1 MNAQMIPAAQSSA
14 MPLAMSEAESAFTL
28 AQRQAKALSQ
38 SDLVP
43 QAYRNNLPNTLLA
56 IEVAN
61 RIGAS
66 PFLVMQNLYIVQGK
80 PSWSSSFLIAT
91 VNACGRFTPIRF
103 ETDGGDDPKAKTYR
117 VRAFAKE
124 RESGEVCHGPWVTWA
139 MVEAEGWNKKSGSK
153 WLSIPGLMFMY
164 RAATFFARL
173 YAPEVS
179 MGISTADE
187 AQDVWGGGQAVQAH
201 QGVTDTGNLR
211 TLEAELTGQPAL
223 AHEARTYPEP
233 TIVTFDELKARI
245 EGAADTDALDEA
257 YDLVSIFGADER
269 EQLTDA
275 YNLRRD
281 ALELGD
287 K

>member
-1 MNAQMIPAAQSSA
+1 MNAQMIPATQ
-14 MPLAMSEAESAFTL
+14 PLPPVTQAESAFSL

-56 IEVAN
+56 IEVAG

-91 VNACGRFTPIRF
+91 VNACGRFSPIRF

-139 MVEAEGWNKKSGSK
+139 MVEAEGWSKKSGSK

-179 MGISTADE
+179 MGIHTSDE
-187 AQDVWGGGQAVQAH
+187 IGDVWGSAQAAPAA
-201 QGVTDTGNLR
+201 TDTSNLR
-211 TLEAELTGQPAL
+211 TLEAQLTGQPLPASEPP
-223 AHEARTYPEP
+223 ADPEP
-233 TIVTFDELKARI
+233 VLITEPEVAERLATAPDR
-245 EGAADTDALDEA
+245 DALD
-257 YDLVSIFGADER
+257 
-269 EQLTDA
+269 DA
-275 YNLRRD
+275 YNDVSLFEDQATRERLTQAYEARRSE
-281 ALELGD
+281 LEQ
-287 K
+287 

>member
-1 MNAQMIPAAQSSA
+1 MNAVALPQTAQLPAVAQ
-14 MPLAMSEAESAFTL
+14 AESAFTL

-91 VNACGRFTPIRF
+91 VNACGRFSPIRF
-103 ETDGGDDPKAKTYR
+103 EVDGGDDPKAKTYR
-117 VRAFAKE
+117 VRAFATE
-124 RESGEVCHGPWVTWA
+124 RESNEVCHGPWVTWP
-139 MVEAEGWNKKSGSK
+139 MVEAEGWNSKTGSK
-153 WLSIPGLMFMY
+153 WKSIPGLMFMY

-179 MGISTADE
+179 MGIHTADE
-187 AQDVWGGGQAVQAH
+187 VQEVWGGN
-201 QGVTDTGNLR
+201 VTAQPTAPTDHSNLR
-211 TLEAELTGQPAL
+211 RLEAELRGEPLPVEDAPTDAQASDIPL
-223 AHEARTYPEP
+223 MTVEDVQARFDAAKD
-233 TIVTFDELKARI
+233 IDELDAAYDDVRMFEDPADRARL
-245 EGAADTDALDEA
+245 TEA
-257 YDLVSIFGADER
+257 YQV
-269 EQLTDA
+269 
-275 YNLRRD
+275 RRD
-281 ALELGD
+281 SLELP
-287 K
+287 

>member
-1 MNAQMIPAAQSSA
+1 MIPAAQSSA
-14 MPLAMSEAESAFTL
+14 ISLAMSEAESAFTL

-187 AQDVWGGGQAVQAH
+187 AQDVWGGGQAAQPH

-211 TLEAELTGQPAL
+211 TLEAELTGQPAP
-223 AHEARTYPEP
+223 AQEARTYPEP
-233 TIVTFDELKARI
+233 SIVTFDELKARI
-245 EGAADTDALDEA
+245 DGAADTDALDEA
-257 YDLVSIFGADER
+257 YDLVSIFGTDER

-281 ALELGD
+281 ALELGE

>member
-1 MNAQMIPAAQSSA
+1 MNAVVTLPQNTGPVAA
-14 MPLAMSEAESAFTL
+14 ETAFAL

-103 ETDGGDDPKAKTYR
+103 EVDGGDDPKAKTYR

-179 MGISTADE
+179 MGIQTADE
-187 AQDVWGGGQAVQAH
+187 VGDVWGGAEVQ
-201 QGVTDTGNLR
+201 
-211 TLEAELTGQPAL
+211 QPAGAVAGNDL
-223 AHEARTYPEP
+223 RALEGQLLGHDPEP
-233 TIVTFDELKARI
+233 AAQPEPDVLTFDEVKAAM
-245 EGAADTDALDEA
+245 EAAADADALDNA
-257 YDLVSIFGADER
+257 YDMANLIPAI
-269 EQLTDA
+269 TDA
-275 YNLRRD
+275 ERKELAGVWEQRKA
-281 ALELGD
+281 ALG
-287 K
+287 